1 MNRAE
6 RRRLEKPKKPV
17 TYQYTL
23 EQIEE
28 IKRKAVLEKREEMK
42 AAIAREVDEMV
53 QKEWA
58 EREAAL
64 TGEAEEERVMKVLA
78 LLMSVPAKILCEK
91 FHWKPV
97 KDEND
102 RRSKLL
108 QFSEAVAEEVNR
120 ICSDETMDIRKI
132 QDEVYKKYGVRYE
145 VRD

>member
-6 RRRLEKPKKPV
+6 RRRLEKLKKPV

-42 AAIAREVDEMV
+42 AAIAREIDEMV

-64 TGEAEEERVMKVLA
+64 TGETEEERVMQVLA

-91 FHWKPV
+91 FRWKPV

-132 QDEVYKKYGVRYE
+132 QDEVYEKYGVRYE